1 MIYLSGA
8 VSARVDRRAIAAS
21 LGRLALMPAAA
32 LLVHQL
38 RFQLAFGGQAGLELA
53 RQGHS
58 YLHSLAPWIVIL
70 ISLAAGGFVRSLG
83 RAMAGQRSL
92 PRYTISF
99 LGLWLA
105 CSVCLVALYATQ
117 ELLEG
122 FFAVGHPDGL
132 AGVFGYGG
140 WWAIP
145 AALCVGLVLAAIC
158 HGARWVLDE
167 VALRCSRPRARPATA
182 ASLTPRPAV
191 VALVRLSPLAGGWS
205 GRGPPR

>member
-1 MIYLSGA
+1 M
-8 VSARVDRRAIAAS
+8 SARVDRRAIAAG
-21 LGRLALMPAAA
+21 LAHLALMPAAA

-38 RFQLAFGGQAGLELA
+38 RFELAFGGRAGLELA

-58 YLHSLAPWIVIL
+58 YLSSLAPWIVIL
-70 ISLAAGGFVRSLG
+70 ISLVAGAFLRSLG

-92 PRYTISF
+92 RRYTFSF
-99 LGLWLA
+99 LGLWAA
-105 CSVCLVALYATQ
+105 CTCCLVAIYIAQ

-122 FFAVGHPDGL
+122 FFALGHPGGL
-132 AGVFGYGG
+132 VGVFGYGG

-145 AALCVGLVLAAIC
+145 AAVCVGLVVAAIC

-167 VALRCSRPRARPATA
+167 VTHRRCRRLAGPTTTA
-182 ASLTPRPAV
+182 VRTPRRR
-191 VALVRLSPLAGGWS
+191 ALLLPRLSPLAWGWS

>member
-1 MIYLSGA
+1 M
-8 VSARVDRRAIAAS
+8 
-21 LGRLALMPAAA
+21 ALMPAAA

-38 RFQLAFGGQAGLELA
+38 RYWLAFGGRAELELA

-70 ISLAAGGFVRSLG
+70 ISVAAGAFLRSLG

-92 PRYTISF
+92 PRYSVSF
-99 LGLWLA
+99 LGLWVV
-105 CSVCLVALYATQ
+105 CSFCLVAIYTTQ

-122 FFAVGHPDGL
+122 FFAIGHPVGA

-140 WWAIP
+140 CWAIP
-145 AALCVGLVLAAIC
+145 AALCVGLVVAAIC

-167 VALRCSRPRARPATA
+167 VTHGRLRSVAAPAMPA
-182 ASLTPRPAV
+182 ALTPRRRVVLPPA
-191 VALVRLSPLAGGWS
+191 LSPLAAGWS